1 MARGCWIAPALP
13 PPREG
18 TARRPPAREG
28 RPFRRRGRDSAAPR
42 QRAKRGGRGSPLLK
56 TRVSGWP
63 HPLDPHPGRGLPG
76 GQPPTTSVLLGGRAR
91 GSPPAPRG
99 RRPKGAGARQ
109 RRAEWGGAPR
119 TIAGS
124 GGAGWAAGATR
135 GRKGPT
141 TARAVRPRVLR
152 RRLGLIFGGKLGEG
166 AGLGLGGG
174 FGYIC
179 TQMGNDRR
187 CGDHLVCVVAS
198 KSPPL
203 PAIALECAVAGPVEA
218 AGCP

>member
-1 MARGCWIAPALP
+1 MGGLGGRTEKGGRIAGTCPEDRRDGCRIAGDGESPGLCSPGRRGPRRRGAVVCDGREAGSRTPGGPEAGSRLP
-13 PPREG
+13 G
-18 TARRPPAREG
+18 AVAVCGARRPPPAV
-28 RPFRRRGRDSAAPR
+28 RPRR
-42 QRAKRGGRGSPLLK
+42 
-56 TRVSGWP
+56 T
-63 HPLDPHPGRGLPG
+63 
-76 GQPPTTSVLLGGRAR
+76 
-91 GSPPAPRG
+91 
-99 RRPKGAGARQ
+99 KGAGARQ